1 VSLHRRPAR
10 RLIAIGSLLAAAVS
24 VPLAGA
30 PAHASTAS
38 GTIQQPRP
46 IGNGATDVNFNITCP
61 AMPQSQGVDGYVF
74 EIPAGTPVGTLVS
87 VTQSGDQTGLADV
100 EAYVY
105 KGCNYDRV
113 ENSATQDL
121 YVTTTAGDQYLSVFV
136 TNGANVGVTFTS
148 PATPPATGFP
158 NDPLY
163 NQNGAGDLLLD
174 GQWNMRTV
182 HAVDA
187 WNVATGSG
195 ITVADLDTGLD
206 LGHPDFSCAGKVT
219 LVPGADVVH
228 NDGTPEDDNGHGTHT
243 AGIIGACTNNGVGVV
258 GVAPDSTIM
267 PIQVLDE
274 AGSGNAA
281 TLATAI
287 HKATDNGAHVI
298 NMSIGFSAS
307 GAPYSGSAL
316 GFVGL
321 LPEID
326 EAVSYAVAHG
336 VVVVASAG
344 NESAG
349 LCSYPALA
357 YNVVCVGSSDPHDLN
372 SWYGN
377 FPVKDDDE
385 DLVGPG
391 VLAPG
396 GTGGLF
402 CDASSFEIIST
413 YDRSADA
420 AEGDCDTLPG
430 YAAIE
435 GTSMAA
441 PMVSGIAALVYEKLG
456 GTRSTA
462 NAQKVVQAITGGAK
476 DLYTPGYDPMS
487 GYGRVDALGA
497 VNYWP

>member
-1 VSLHRRPAR
+1 VAISS
-10 RLIAIGSLLAAAVS
+10 LIATAVVVS
-24 VPLAGA
+24 VAGA
-30 PAHASTAS
+30 PAHA
-38 GTIQQPRP
+38 
-46 IGNGATDVNFNITCP
+46 
-61 AMPQSQGVDGYVF
+61 
-74 EIPAGTPVGTLVS
+74 
-87 VTQSGDQTGLADV
+87 
-100 EAYVY
+100 
-105 KGCNYDRV
+105 
-113 ENSATQDL
+113 
-121 YVTTTAGDQYLSVFV
+121 TT
-136 TNGANVGVTFTS
+136 N
-148 PATPPATGFP
+148 P

-163 NQNGAGDLLLD
+163 LQSGAGDLFYA

-187 WNVATGSG
+187 WATGNTGSG

-206 LGHPDFSCAGKVT
+206 LSHPDFNCTNKVK

-243 AGIIGACTNNGVGVV
+243 AGIIGACTNNGIGVV
-258 GVAPDSTIM
+258 GVAKDATIM
-267 PIQVLDE
+267 PIQVLD
-274 AGSGNAA
+274 ADGSGNAA
-281 TLATAI
+281 NLATAI

-298 NMSIGFSAS
+298 NMSIGFSVQ
-307 GAPYSGSAL
+307 GAPYTGSAL
-316 GFVGL
+316 GYVGL

-326 EAVSYAVAHG
+326 EAVSYAVSHG
-336 VVVVASAG
+336 VVVVAAAG

-357 YNVVCVGSSDPHDLN
+357 VNVVCVGSSDPHDLN

-377 FPVKDDDE
+377 FPVKDDDQ

-396 GTGGLF
+396 GTGQLF

-430 YAAIE
+430 YASIE
-435 GTSMAA
+435 GTSMAT
-441 PMVSGIAALVYEKLG
+441 PMVAGIAALVYGKLG
-456 GTRSTA
+456 GTRNTT
-462 NAQKVVQAITGGAK
+462 NAQAVVNAIIHGTK
-476 DLYTPGYDPMS
+476 DTYTPGYDPMS

-497 VNYWP
+497 LNAA